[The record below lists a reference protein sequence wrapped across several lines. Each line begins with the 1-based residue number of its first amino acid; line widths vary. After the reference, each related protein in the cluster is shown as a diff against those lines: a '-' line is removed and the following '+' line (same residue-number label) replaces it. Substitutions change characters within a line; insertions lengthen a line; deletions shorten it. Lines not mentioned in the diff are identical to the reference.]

1 MSLLYSPCRKFEE
14 KLPEQLLQDRV
25 SCAAHS
31 GVLQVGV
38 GGFITI
44 VTTLITVTKQFLM
57 FAVCSHRGGR
67 STVSR
72 TPSPPHTQFG
82 RGGGGRAGSGRNQ
95 GRHDR
100 DRER

>member
-1 MSLLYSPCRKFEE
+1 MGEE
-14 KLPEQLLQDRV
+14 
-25 SCAAHS
+25 
-31 GVLQVGV
+31 
-38 GGFITI
+38 GFITI
-44 VTTLITVTKQFLM
+44 VTTLTTVTKQFIM
-57 FAVCSHRGGR
+57 FTDCSHRGGR